1 MPYRRVSG
9 HTSVSASNRFIA
21 LCLSRMSA
29 KMLYLRF
36 LGVFGAFWFWFGLA
50 WIFFFG
56 PLQICQDKI
65 LQNTVG
71 KEWMSNSSEEIH
83 KDT

>member
-1 MPYRRVSG
+1 
-9 HTSVSASNRFIA
+9 
-21 LCLSRMSA
+21 
-29 KMLYLRF
+29 ML
-36 LGVFGAFWFWFGLA
+36 FGFGFGFGLA
-50 WIFFFG
+50 WFGLDFFFG